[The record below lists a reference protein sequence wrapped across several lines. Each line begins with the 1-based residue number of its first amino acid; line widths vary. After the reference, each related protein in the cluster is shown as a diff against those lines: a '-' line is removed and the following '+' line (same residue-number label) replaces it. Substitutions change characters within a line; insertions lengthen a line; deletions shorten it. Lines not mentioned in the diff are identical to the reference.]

1 MKKNTKIQSIALS
14 DKVGLYSII
23 FENNKESEFR
33 EFLLKYK
40 DNSRLN
46 KDYRAIITAI
56 NLIITNGALE
66 RYFRVEGKMNDRV
79 AALSID
85 SRRLRLYCL
94 RISDQVLIL
103 GNSGEKGSRTYEESE
118 DLNGYVMDLQRF
130 DELLKMAQKQGNIK
144 IEQNIITGIEE
155 ASFEL

>member
-103 GNSGEKGSRTYEESE
+103 GNGGEKGSRTYEESE